1 MCRENAWNSVVTE
14 SSPINKKNIVYCIA
28 ADVTSNDGAKP
39 EQENNPA
46 ECAAAMVTVKGG
58 AKPQREYSPG

>member
-1 MCRENAWNSVVTE
+1 MWQR
-14 SSPINKKNIVYCIA
+14 A
-28 ADVTSNDGAKP
+28 AAMVTSNGGAKP
-39 EQENNPA
+39 QKQNNPA